1 MANFAM
7 HRPRMSLVRFLLV
20 LAFSTFASGASAQ
33 DAAKTEP
40 EQLYEKL
47 AASEQSADKRLG
59 ERWQQLVRQR
69 QWVDA
74 SGKHKVFAKYISH
87 DSGLKSVKLL
97 VLSKSGDTQSY
108 KEVTVPLARLGKT
121 EQTLVKQIDRLRKPV
136 EEAAAGVKS
145 DAAATG
151 EGASGLEGEGRVGR
165 PTRLDGQQP
174 DTRRAP
180 EGAESPPVMEQ
191 SPENAPV
198 GREGRPLPPGAVP
211 PGAIP
216 SGAAPPGEALR
227 GAPPMM
233 QPPQQRDHN
242 TPIAPDAAAWRTDFS
257 AFAGNPSATRGGE
270 GGKWDVQFGELNDL
284 KAAWEAA
291 YQMGH
296 ALGQQAPGSAKF
308 GQIFMASQAY
318 AMASMR
324 LGEVTWE
331 TTLAAPIEP
340 GPGGIKHDLSL
351 PEPFKITLAVD
362 DGDVGDYSRFKQGDR
377 VRFIGRFYDLGG
389 AGETPTFTLHVR
401 FPDEQVGVSE
411 AGSGEVVAPA
421 RPVLRPREK

>member
-1 MANFAM
+1 
-7 HRPRMSLVRFLLV
+7 
-20 LAFSTFASGASAQ
+20 
-33 DAAKTEP
+33 
-40 EQLYEKL
+40 
-47 AASEQSADKRLG
+47 
-59 ERWQQLVRQR
+59 
-69 QWVDA
+69 
-74 SGKHKVFAKYISH
+74 
-87 DSGLKSVKLL
+87 
-97 VLSKSGDTQSY
+97 
-108 KEVTVPLARLGKT
+108 
-121 EQTLVKQIDRLRKPV
+121 
-136 EEAAAGVKS
+136 
-145 DAAATG
+145 
-151 EGASGLEGEGRVGR
+151 
-165 PTRLDGQQP
+165 
-174 DTRRAP
+174 
-180 EGAESPPVMEQ
+180 
-191 SPENAPV
+191 
-198 GREGRPLPPGAVP
+198 
-211 PGAIP
+211 
-216 SGAAPPGEALR
+216 
-227 GAPPMM
+227 MM

-257 AFAGNPSATRGGE
+257 AFAGNLSAAQGSE
-270 GGKWDVQFGELNDL
+270 AGKWEVQFGELNDL

-389 AGETPTFTLHVR
+389 AGQTPSFTLHVR
-401 FPDEQVGVSE
+401 FPDEQTGASAGQEANRGVP
-411 AGSGEVVAPA
+411 G